1 MIARSIV
8 IPFLFALLYAQ
19 SHSILEIETK
29 NEFTAEFIT
38 TEPYYASLMPVL
50 IQIQFSS
57 PVADLDETHFLTTNG
72 YVTSVKRESDSL
84 YAMQLIA
91 NTAGEV
97 TVMASKYIQSSE
109 GYQLSNVPTVSFYYK
124 GARIAPIQIVK
135 QTSSEVEVTLSIF
148 SHIGYGH

>member
-1 MIARSIV
+1 M
-8 IPFLFALLYAQ
+8 
-19 SHSILEIETK
+19 
-29 NEFTAEFIT
+29 
-38 TEPYYASLMPVL
+38 
-50 IQIQFSS
+50 
-57 PVADLDETHFLTTNG
+57 
-72 YVTSVKRESDSL
+72 KRESDSL

-135 QTSSEVEVTLSIF
+135 QTSSEVEVTLPIF